1 MMLYGESYYYHNV
14 IVLIYRGMGDLVN
27 LVTVN
32 SLNSAAILMI
42 DETVVIDTLKF
53 YCCLLVILISN
64 KKRYKFHY
72 IYDINLSYYG
82 ILTGPQ

>member
-1 MMLYGESYYYHNV
+1 MMLYGSSESYYYHYV
-14 IVLIYRGMGDLVN
+14 IVLIYHSMRDVVN

-53 YCCLLVILISN
+53 YCWLLVILAQ
-64 KKRYKFHY
+64 KRYK
-72 IYDINLSYYG
+72 L
-82 ILTGPQ
+82 

>member
-1 MMLYGESYYYHNV
+1 MMLYWSSESYYYHNV
-14 IVLIYRGMGDLVN
+14 IVLIYHSMRDLVN

-53 YCCLLVILISN
+53 YCWLLVILAQ
-64 KKRYKFHY
+64 KRYK
-72 IYDINLSYYG
+72 L
-82 ILTGPQ
+82 